1 MILKELNNGI
11 RVVIVP
17 LKGLRSVTIEVTVK
31 IGAKYE
37 SKDEQGMSHFLEH
50 LAFKGTRKRPGAMD
64 IFREMDSKGVGY
76 NAETGY
82 ENTSYS
88 ITTVRDNLAW
98 GVEMMADILFESTMP
113 EEEVMKERGVIIE
126 EIRMYKDN
134 PMMGMS
140 SEMVKFMYGGS
151 KVGCWN
157 ISGEEEDIVKVD
169 RKKIVEFRNKY
180 LNTQEMVVTLAGDVK
195 PEDVDLVKDLFEGGV
210 SKGGMV
216 PEVEVSLGAGV
227 LKEMK
232 REVEQGHFVM
242 AVPTFGWLD
251 KRKYA
256 LRLLN
261 IIVTG
266 NASSRLFEEIRT
278 KRGWAYYVFAAG
290 ESWRETGFWAVQAG
304 VQQDKVDEAM
314 AVVEKEMVNL
324 ALTVSNEEV
333 ERAKMYLRGKVTLN
347 LDDSEFWSSYVGE
360 KLLLEGELANP
371 EDELKKVEK
380 VSLEEVR
387 ELAKSIFVANKIR
400 RLVISR

>member
-1 MILKELNNGI
+1 MILKELKNGI
-11 RVVIVP
+11 RVVVVP

-37 SKDEQGMSHFLEH
+37 SKNEQGMSHFLEH

-76 NAETGY
+76 NAQTGY

-98 GVEMMADILFESTMP
+98 GVEMTADILFESTMP
-113 EEEVMKERGVIIE
+113 EEEVVKERGVITE

-140 SEMVKFMYGGS
+140 SEMVKFMYGES
-151 KVGCWN
+151 KIGCWN
-157 ISGEEEDIVKVD
+157 ISGEEEDVVKVD

-195 PEDVDLVKDLFEGGV
+195 PEDVDLVKDIFEGRASRG
-210 SKGGMV
+210 SAM

-227 LKEMK
+227 LKEIK

-242 AVPTFGWLD
+242 AVPAFGWLD
-251 KRKYA
+251 KRKHA

-261 IIVTG
+261 IIMTG

-278 KRGWAYYVFAAG
+278 KRGWAYYVFSAG
-290 ESWRETGFWAVQAG
+290 ESWKEAGFWAVQAG
-304 VQQDKVDEAM
+304 VQQENLVEAM
-314 AVVEKEMVNL
+314 AVVEKEMINL
-324 ALTVSNEEV
+324 VSTVSDKEI
-333 ERAKMYLRGKVTLN
+333 ERAKTYLRGKVTLN
-347 LDDSEFWSSYVGE
+347 LDDSEFWSGYIGE
-360 KLLLEGELANP
+360 KLLLEGELVDP
-371 EDELKKVEK
+371 EEELKKAEMVT
-380 VSLEEVR
+380 LEEVR
-387 ELAKSIFVANKIR
+387 DLAESIFIANKIR
-400 RLVISR
+400 KLVISR

>member
-1 MILKELNNGI
+1 MKVEALKNGI

-37 SKDEQGMSHFLEH
+37 NKDEQGMSHFLEH

-64 IFREMDSKGVGY
+64 IFREMDGKGVGY

-88 ITTVRDNLAW
+88 ITTVRENLAW
-98 GVEMMADILFESTMP
+98 GVGMMADILFESTMP
-113 EEEVMKERGVIIE
+113 EEEVMKERGVIVE
-126 EIRMYKDN
+126 EIRMYRDN

-140 SEMVKFMYGGS
+140 SEMVKFMYGES
-151 KVGCWN
+151 KIGCWN
-157 ISGEEEDIVKVD
+157 ISGEEKDIEKVD
-169 RKKIVEFRNKY
+169 RKKIVDFRNKY
-180 LNTQEMVVTLAGDVK
+180 LNTREMVVTLAGDVK
-195 PEDVDLVKDLFEGGV
+195 PEDINLVKDLFESGVSEGGV
-210 SKGGMV
+210 V
-216 PEVEVSLGAGV
+216 PKVEIKLSEGI

-256 LRLLN
+256 SRLLN
-261 IIVTG
+261 IIMTG

-278 KRGWAYYVFAAG
+278 KRGWAYYVFSAG
-290 ESWRETGFWAVQAG
+290 ESWKETGFWAVQAG
-304 VQQDKVDEAM
+304 VQQENLLEAM
-314 AVVEKEMVNL
+314 AVVEKEMINFT
-324 ALTVSNEEV
+324 LTVSNEEI
-333 ERAKMYLRGKVTLN
+333 ERAKTYLRGKVTLN
-347 LDDSEFWSSYVGE
+347 LDDSEFWSGYVGE
-360 KLLLEGELANP
+360 KLLLEDELVNP
-371 EDELKKVEK
+371 EEELKKTEK
-380 VSLEEVR
+380 VTLEEVR
-387 ELAKSIFVANKIR
+387 ELAKSVFVANKIR